1 MNRPLVI
8 AIVMLAIGTFPISGP
23 SSSHAQDETVPE
35 IYELT
40 VANSKDQLLAYFSL
54 ANGYPEYISKA
65 VESGIPTRYVYEV
78 ELETPRF
85 LMDKTVGSRYVSRSL
100 SFDSLKGEYRVS
112 LGPDSPRVISVRTL
126 EEVKTLMFEIND
138 LPVVPLS
145 RLEHGKTHLLRVRAR
160 AGRADS
166 SLPFEGL
173 MNLFSPWGFETEWHE
188 IRFTY

>member
-8 AIVMLAIGTFPISGP
+8 AIAMLAIGLFPISGP
-23 SSSHAQDETVPE
+23 VSSHAQDETVPE

-40 VANSKDQLLAYFSL
+40 VTDSKDQLMAYFSL
-54 ANGYPEYISKA
+54 ANGYPEYINKA
-65 VESGIPTRYVYEV
+65 VESGIPTRYIY
-78 ELETPRF
+78 ELELEIPRF
-85 LMDKTVGSRYVSRSL
+85 LMDRKVASRYVSRSL

-126 EEVKTLMFEIND
+126 DEVKTLMFEIND
-138 LPVVPLS
+138 LPVVSLS
-145 RLEHGKTHLLRVRAR
+145 RLQHGKTHILRVRAR
-160 AGRADS
+160 ARRADS